1 MSGTPRLLNYANGF
15 KEQTT
20 SFALVKPRLFTSNAD
35 VLARTSEGQHIHR
48 WNLIAVNLRDI
59 PQMLHLRETAG
70 GHGDG
75 VGFYLAGEHG
85 SNAVLC
91 SGQFKGAAAGKQR
104 AQRHHADTSRSSN
117 TTGIFALA
125 SFYRSSISSR
135 ISGYTPV
142 PRRREQMCR
151 HSRIFAFMTMCVAVE
166 LGRIFRASSGF
177 SPFSSRK

>member
-1 MSGTPRLLNYANGF
+1 MSGTPHLLNYANGF
-15 KEQTT
+15 KEQTA
-20 SFALVKPRLFTSNAD
+20 SFALIKPRLFAGDTD

-48 WNLIAVNLRDI
+48 WNLITANLRDI
-59 PQMLHLRETAG
+59 PQMPHLRKAAG

-75 VGFYLAGEHG
+75 VGFHLAGKHG
-85 SNAVLC
+85 RDAVLC

-104 AQRHHADTSRSSN
+104 AQRHHTDTSRSSN
-117 TTGIFALA
+117 TTGILSLA
-125 SFYRSSISSR
+125 SFYRRSISSR
-135 ISGYTPV
+135 ISGYTPL
-142 PRRREQMCR
+142 PRRREKMCR